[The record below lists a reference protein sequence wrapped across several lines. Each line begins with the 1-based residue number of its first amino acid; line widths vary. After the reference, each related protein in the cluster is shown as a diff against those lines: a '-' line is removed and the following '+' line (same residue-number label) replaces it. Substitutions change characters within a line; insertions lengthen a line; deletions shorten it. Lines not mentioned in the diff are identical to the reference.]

1 MCDDQQVRMRCMPVI
16 HGVTRVPRPPITYKG
31 RVGRRIKHSSV
42 PASSQSSAI
51 RVQCMSVN
59 VIARG
64 FDMSVCGMSAR
75 NHVLR
80 GGFLR
85 LLVHLA
91 AVHYAV
97 DPRLKL
103 GAPS

>member
-1 MCDDQQVRMRCMPVI
+1 
-16 HGVTRVPRPPITYKG
+16 
-31 RVGRRIKHSSV
+31 
-42 PASSQSSAI
+42 
-51 RVQCMSVN
+51 MSVN

-103 GAPS
+103 GAGRVAASKFILFTMSLSSCLRCTRSAPARVVSWQRYI